1 VLAAVRTVGTVALT
15 ASGACV
21 FGGMIEAARGRVR
34 RGIALIVVGTVVGAV
49 LAAATA

>member
-1 VLAAVRTVGTVALT
+1 MLGALAWT

-21 FGGMIEAARGRVR
+21 FGGMIETARGRVR
-34 RGIALIVVGTVVGAV
+34 RGIALIVVGTVAGAV

>member
-1 VLAAVRTVGTVALT
+1 MLAAVGTVGALALT

-34 RGIALIVVGTVVGAV
+34 RGIALIVVGTVAGAV
-49 LAAATA
+49 LAAATS

>member
-1 VLAAVRTVGTVALT
+1 MLAAVGTVGALALT

-21 FGGMIEAARGRVR
+21 FGGLIEAARGRVR
-34 RGIALIVVGTVVGAV
+34 RGIALIVVGTVAGAV